1 MGPYKNQLGT
11 LLPTSVKTG
20 KVIASSARDGQLLN
34 LADLSSQPW
43 KNGGGVTTD
52 IAIGPVGATLEDFRW
67 RVSRAQIDS
76 DGPFSVFPGITR
88 WIALMDGPGCW
99 LDFSD
104 GTHLEL
110 TPHRVFWFSGDLGAT
125 CRLKDGRPCTVI
137 NVMARG
143 EVVMRVNVA
152 RSTAPTP
159 SLGHAVV
166 SSTGAA
172 VRLDARHIL
181 TADADQ

>member
-1 MGPYKNQLGT
+1 MGPYKNQLGAI
-11 LLPTSVKTG
+11 LPTSVKTD
-20 KVIASSARDGQLLN
+20 KVSTGPATDGQLLN
-34 LADLSSQPW
+34 LSELPSQPW
-43 KNGGGVTTD
+43 KNGGGVTTE
-52 IAIGPVGATLEDFRW
+52 IAIGPVGATVDDFRW

-88 WIALMDGPGCW
+88 WIALMEGPGCW

-110 TPHRVFWFSGDLGAT
+110 TPHRVFWFSGDLGTT
-125 CRLKDGRPCTVI
+125 CRLKNGRSCTVI

-143 EVVMRVNVA
+143 DVVMRVNVA
-152 RSTAPTP
+152 RSTAPMP
-159 SLGHAVV
+159 SQGHAVV

-172 VRLDARHIL
+172 VRLDARYVL